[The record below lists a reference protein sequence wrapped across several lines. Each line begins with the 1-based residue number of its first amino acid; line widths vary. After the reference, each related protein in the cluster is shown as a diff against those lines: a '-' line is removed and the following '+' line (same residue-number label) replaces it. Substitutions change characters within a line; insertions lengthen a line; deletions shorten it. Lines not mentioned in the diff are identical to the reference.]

1 MNKGVFG
8 ISIAAIVIIAGI
20 ISIFLYKN
28 MSQRPAYA
36 EIEVKKGN
44 IQEVLDLSGKVQ
56 PQKKADLGFEIG
68 GKVVKLNYQ
77 VGDFVK
83 NGTVL
88 ANVNSDTLQAQYR
101 AAQALAR
108 SAEANVDQ
116 YRQLYEKEKNK
127 LNSLKKSSTA
137 NSADKKAQKN
147 QIKAS
152 QAQVNAQEEQ
162 LAASLA
168 NVEAAKAQITKTIL
182 TAPFDGVIAR
192 QDVEIGETV
201 QANVPVITLI
211 SSNSFKVETF
221 VSEIDVNKIQVGD
234 AAEIT
239 LDDQP
244 NKIFSAKITAID
256 PAESLVGNVSNYKVT
271 LNFSENI
278 ENLRSGINA
287 NISVISKEKDGVL
300 VAPQNAVF
308 EESGKKYVYVLK
320 NGLKLKTEVQ
330 AGILGKDNLIEI
342 VSGLQEGDKLLV
354 PSK

>member
-1 MNKGVFG
+1 
-8 ISIAAIVIIAGI
+8 
-20 ISIFLYKN
+20 
-28 MSQRPAYA
+28 
-36 EIEVKKGN
+36 
-44 IQEVLDLSGKVQ
+44 
-56 PQKKADLGFEIG
+56 
-68 GKVVKLNYQ
+68 
-77 VGDFVK
+77 
-83 NGTVL
+83 
-88 ANVNSDTLQAQYR
+88 
-101 AAQALAR
+101 
-108 SAEANVDQ
+108 
-116 YRQLYEKEKNK
+116 
-127 LNSLKKSSTA
+127 
-137 NSADKKAQKN
+137 
-147 QIKAS
+147 
-152 QAQVNAQEEQ
+152 VNAQEEQ

-278 ENLRSGINA
+278 ENLRSGVNA

-300 VAPQNAVF
+300 VVPQNAVF